1 LIYVIAIY
9 NETYRWR
16 YFFYFIGNFSY
27 KAKTLGGMR
36 TRLIG
41 KALGAASL
49 QADSLFHQIGFI
61 MGS

>member
-1 LIYVIAIY
+1 MLSPSIMRRIGGD
-9 NETYRWR
+9 T
-16 YFFYFIGNFSY
+16 FFTLLGKFSY

>member
-1 LIYVIAIY
+1 MRRIGGD
-9 NETYRWR
+9 T
-16 YFFYFIGNFSY
+16 FFTLLGKFSY